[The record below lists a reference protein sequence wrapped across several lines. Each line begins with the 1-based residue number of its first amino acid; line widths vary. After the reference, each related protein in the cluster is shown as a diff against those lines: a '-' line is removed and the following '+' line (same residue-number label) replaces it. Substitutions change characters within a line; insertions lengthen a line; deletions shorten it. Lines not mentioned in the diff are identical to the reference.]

1 MTTHF
6 RILAW
11 KIPWTEK
18 PDGLYSTR
26 GRKEQDM
33 AEHTHTHIYFLS
45 LLNVLQYC
53 FCFVLLLLLLLLF
66 GHVAPQAVSSVLE
79 GEALTSVPPE
89 RSLSLLN
96 AKVKV

>member
-33 AEHTHTHIYFLS
+33 AEHTHTHTHTYIFFIFIECVTI
-45 LLNVLQYC
+45 LLL
-53 FCFVLLLLLLLLF
+53 FCFV
-66 GHVAPQAVSSVLE
+66 AAAAVVVWPCSSPSRILCI
-79 GEALTSVPPE
+79 G
-89 RSLSLLN
+89 R
-96 AKVKV
+96 

>member
-33 AEHTHTHIYFLS
+33 AERTHTHTHIYIFYL
-45 LLNVLQYC
+45 Y
-53 FCFVLLLLLLLLF
+53 
-66 GHVAPQAVSSVLE
+66 
-79 GEALTSVPPE
+79 
-89 RSLSLLN
+89 
-96 AKVKV
+96 